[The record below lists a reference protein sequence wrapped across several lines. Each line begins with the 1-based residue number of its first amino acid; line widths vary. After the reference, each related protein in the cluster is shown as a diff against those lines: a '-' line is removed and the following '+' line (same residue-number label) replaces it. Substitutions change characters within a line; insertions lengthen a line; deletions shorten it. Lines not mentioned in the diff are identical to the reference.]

1 MECTMISFKW
11 KTGQIQTTIESIID
25 YSVSPAELKKLLNM
39 ATENRDEVKAQLSEY
54 LNTQLAVWKKDKY
67 STFAKKMTD
76 RLQKLLA
83 VIEER
88 KQTAQ
93 ERALAKI
100 LKSCPRETL
109 QGVIE
114 DAGKHCV
121 MNGYMLVR
129 CSSPLSGFDPA
140 VETFDTAKAIGD
152 VSQYSAPL
160 PLPSLKDLRADMKLA
175 RNSAA
180 HNAAVPHYHVDRRG
194 KVVKV
199 YYDFGYGLPMVDA
212 EYLLYMLEALP
223 DCKALS
229 MPGKQSRPVYFVSG
243 DSDGILLPVRKD
255 REYEEPPV
263 EEAAAIPAAAETT
276 EAAQTVETAQ
286 PVTEAEKPEEDAREA
301 AQARVEA
308 VAAAVR
314 TSAADDEDLARTCRM
329 LRRGFITEDEAKRLL
344 LFPVSVTCP
353 PLLALPAPAEVPDAV
368 TVSVVD
374 PVAVVAAAC
383 AACSSVTVPEA
394 CRDIDGSR
402 EAEER
407 GSSRT
412 EAEAPPG
419 NSSSDR
425 SAACCSV
432 SRGSGPGYISA
443 AICAFSDR
451 PAACCACSICY
462 YDTS

>member
-1 MECTMISFKW
+1 MGT
-11 KTGQIQTTIESIID
+11 
-25 YSVSPAELKKLLNM
+25 PA
-39 ATENRDEVKAQLSEY
+39 
-54 LNTQLAVWKKDKY
+54 
-67 STFAKKMTD
+67 FAA
-76 RLQKLLA
+76 RSLQKLIDEGYEIPLVVTQPDRKGNRNKMILSEVRQLA
-83 VIEER
+83 
-88 KQTAQ
+88 
-93 ERALAKI
+93 
-100 LKSCPRETL
+100 
-109 QGVIE
+109 
-114 DAGKHCV
+114 
-121 MNGYMLVR
+121 
-129 CSSPLSGFDPA
+129 
-140 VETFDTAKAIGD
+140 
-152 VSQYSAPL
+152 
-160 PLPSLKDLRADMKLA
+160 
-175 RNSAA
+175 
-180 HNAAVPHYHVDRRG
+180 
-194 KVVKV
+194 
-199 YYDFGYGLPMVDA
+199 
-212 EYLLYMLEALP
+212 LEH
-223 DCKALS
+223 
-229 MPGKQSRPVYFVSG
+229 
-243 DSDGILLPVRKD
+243 GI
-255 REYEEPPV
+255 
-263 EEAAAIPAAAETT
+263 
-276 EAAQTVETAQ
+276 ETAQ